1 MIERLHTFVCSFYSR
16 FIMKLSGTIGAGNAE
31 SSVTETNGNDA
42 GRHEHRDDRLPKGS
56 PSERRGIVSQK
67 PHYLDFEGARQLL
80 AEMNVHLTRRQI
92 KRSSDKDVEGK
103 RKLPWF
109 IDPIEGRLKI
119 ERNALLS
126 AYFNRQVEAERNCD
140 L

>member
-1 MIERLHTFVCSFYSR
+1 MEI
-16 FIMKLSGTIGAGNAE
+16 SGTDRRRGAE
-31 SSVTETNGNDA
+31 SSVTQSDGHDT
-42 GRHEHRDDRLPKGS
+42 GRQ
-56 PSERRGIVSQK
+56 ERRNDPLPLGSGIRGFASHG
-67 PHYLDFEGARQLL
+67 PHYLDLEEARQLL

-92 KRSSDKDVEGK
+92 KRSSDMDARGK

-126 AYFNRQVEAERNCD
+126 AYFNRQAEAERNCD
-140 L
+140 N

>member
-1 MIERLHTFVCSFYSR
+1 MTYHIET
-16 FIMKLSGTIGAGNAE
+16 MQ
-31 SSVTETNGNDA
+31 
-42 GRHEHRDDRLPKGS
+42 RDDRPPNSTHPGKRNPAS
-56 PSERRGIVSQK
+56 RHPY
-67 PHYLDFEGARQLL
+67 YLDMEQACELL

-92 KRSSDKDVEGK
+92 KRSSELNAEGR

-126 AYFNRQVEAERNCD
+126 AYFNRQVEAEGNCD

>member
-1 MIERLHTFVCSFYSR
+1 MGILVTFGVR
-16 FIMKLSGTIGAGNAE
+16 IAE
-31 SSVTETNGNDA
+31 SSVTENNGNDT
-42 GRHEHRDDRLPKGS
+42 GRQGRRDDTLPQNS
-56 PSERRGIVSQK
+56 PSEKRSFGARQ
-67 PHYLDFEGARQLL
+67 PHYLDLEEARQLL
-80 AEMNVHLTRRQI
+80 AEMNIRLTPRQI
-92 KRSSDKDVEGK
+92 KRSSDMNANGK

-109 IDPIEGRLKI
+109 VDPIEGRLKI

>member
-1 MIERLHTFVCSFYSR
+1 MAGYRKAAQLASAALPVND
-16 FIMKLSGTIGAGNAE
+16 LTI
-31 SSVTETNGNDA
+31 ST
-42 GRHEHRDDRLPKGS
+42 LK
-56 PSERRGIVSQK
+56 
-67 PHYLDFEGARQLL
+67 ARQLL
-80 AEMNVHLTRRQI
+80 AEMNIHLTPRQI
-92 KRSSDKDVEGK
+92 KRSSDMDAKGK

>member
-1 MIERLHTFVCSFYSR
+1 M
-16 FIMKLSGTIGAGNAE
+16 
-31 SSVTETNGNDA
+31 TETDGD
-42 GRHEHRDDRLPKGS
+42 GRQERSDDRLLRSSRSGKPGF
-56 PSERRGIVSQK
+56 VSQR
-67 PHYLDFEGARQLL
+67 PHYLDLQEARQLL
-80 AEMNVHLTRRQI
+80 AEMNIHLTRRQI
-92 KRSSDKDVEGK
+92 KRSSDMNAKGK

>member
-1 MIERLHTFVCSFYSR
+1 
-16 FIMKLSGTIGAGNAE
+16 
-31 SSVTETNGNDA
+31 VTETNGDNT
-42 GRHEHRDDRLPKGS
+42 GKHERRDGRLPNGNSSGKPGF
-56 PSERRGIVSQK
+56 VSHR
-67 PHYLDFEGARQLL
+67 PHYLDLEEARQLL
-80 AEMNVHLTRRQI
+80 AEMNVHLTPRQI
-92 KRSSDKDVEGK
+92 KRSSDMNANGK
-103 RKLPWF
+103 RKLPSF

>member
-1 MIERLHTFVCSFYSR
+1 MAGYRKAAQRASAALPVND
-16 FIMKLSGTIGAGNAE
+16 LTISILE
-31 SSVTETNGNDA
+31 E
-42 GRHEHRDDRLPKGS
+42 
-56 PSERRGIVSQK
+56 
-67 PHYLDFEGARQLL
+67 ARQLL
-80 AEMNVHLTRRQI
+80 AEMNIHLTPRQI
-92 KRSSDKDVEGK
+92 KRSSDMNANGK

-119 ERNALLS
+119 DRNALLS

>member
-1 MIERLHTFVCSFYSR
+1 MTNHTD
-16 FIMKLSGTIGAGNAE
+16 T
-31 SSVTETNGNDA
+31 TT
-42 GRHEHRDDRLPKGS
+42 HRSDDRLPNDSRPGNRYPAS
-56 PSERRGIVSQK
+56 RHPY
-67 PHYLDFEGARQLL
+67 YLDIEQASELL
-80 AEMNVHLTRRQI
+80 AEMNIHLTRRQI
-92 KRSSDKDVEGK
+92 KRSSEMDAQGR

>member
-1 MIERLHTFVCSFYSR
+1 M
-16 FIMKLSGTIGAGNAE
+16 
-31 SSVTETNGNDA
+31 TETDGHDNGRRD
-42 GRHEHRDDRLPKGS
+42 RRDDGPPKGS
-56 PSERRGIVSQK
+56 PSGMRAFGSQR
-67 PHYLDFEGARQLL
+67 PHYLDLEEARQLL
-80 AEMNVHLTRRQI
+80 AEMNVRLTPRQI
-92 KRSSDKDVEGK
+92 KRSSDMDAHGR

-140 L
+140 R

>member
-1 MIERLHTFVCSFYSR
+1 LVYNS
-16 FIMKLSGTIGAGNAE
+16 IGILGARIAE
-31 SSVTETNGNDA
+31 SNVTEEDCEDTD
-42 GRHEHRDDRLPKGS
+42 RQERRDGRLPEGS
-56 PSERRGIVSQK
+56 PTRKRSVAGQR
-67 PHYLDFEGARQLL
+67 PHYLDLEEARQLL
-80 AEMNVHLTRRQI
+80 AEMNIHLTPRQI
-92 KRSSDKDVEGK
+92 KRSSDMDTKGK

-140 L
+140 N